1 MSSGNQSLSNKQMYQ
16 VWVTS
21 WSEDGSKDVQEAR
34 DACSYYH
41 AVNRLVGQCNDIAE
55 AVRLRDANQSYDPI
69 ITKLVT
75 WKTEITDVTESPND
89 LTNKEL

>member
-1 MSSGNQSLSNKQMYQ
+1 MSNGNQQLTSNQKYQ

-21 WSEDGSKDVQEAR
+21 WAEDGSKDAMDAEA
-34 DACSYYH
+34 ACTRYH

-55 AVRLRDANQSYDPI
+55 AVRIYEAHKNYDPY

-75 WKTEITDVTESPND
+75 WKTAVQDITDVFEATS
-89 LTNKEL
+89 

>member
-1 MSSGNQSLSNKQMYQ
+1 MSADNQKLENSQTYQ

-21 WSEDGSKDVQEAR
+21 WAEDGDKASVEAEA
-34 DACSYYH
+34 ACSRYH
-41 AVNRLVGQCNDIAE
+41 AVNRLVGQCKDVAE

-69 ITKLVT
+69 ITKLVM